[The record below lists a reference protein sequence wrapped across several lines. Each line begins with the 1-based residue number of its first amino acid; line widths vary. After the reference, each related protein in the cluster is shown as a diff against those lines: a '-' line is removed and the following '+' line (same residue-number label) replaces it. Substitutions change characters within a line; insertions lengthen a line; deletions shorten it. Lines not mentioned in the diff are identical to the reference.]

1 MDPALVSLLKIR
13 CSPYGVGGLFTAYLR
28 LVSAVMK
35 HP

>member
-13 CSPYGVGGLFTAYLR
+13 CSPYGLFTAYLR